1 MFPQRICFYVFYSLK
16 HITTTKF
23 RHFSY
28 ILACGYGGGGKLPPP
43 PPVQV
48 AEDKTKPH
56 LFNSS
61 EISHPWFDFKEIVTL
76 RVEPAPG
83 ETPGK
88 KMTLTGCKAKVTQLH
103 TLLDHLLIIPQ
114 A

>member
-1 MFPQRICFYVFYSLK
+1 MYFIALNISRPQSFVISLISWLVVMEGEGNC
-16 HITTTKF
+16 H
-23 RHFSY
+23 
-28 ILACGYGGGGKLPPP
+28 PP